1 MWILYLFIESEGRF
15 VDELKVVRYYCSK
28 EELKGNGYSLGD
40 WIDIELEEVKKYD
53 KGKVVKVLIEW
64 KEGE

>member
-15 VDELKVVRYYCSK
+15 VDELKVVRYYGSK

-40 WIDIELEEVKKYD
+40 WVDIELEEVKKYD

>member
-15 VDELKVVRYYCSK
+15 VDELKVVRYYGSK

-40 WIDIELEEVKKYD
+40 WIDIESEEVKKYD

>member
-1 MWILYLFIESEGRF
+1 M
-15 VDELKVVRYYCSK
+15 KVVRYYGSK